1 MSQFTLLKWNH
12 LKTILF
18 TIILLSLSIGT
29 ISGIPPIYATD
40 TTIPSAKSNLD
51 AAFTAA
57 TFVDKYK
64 NLELTG
70 ERVSVTIK
78 VKGESENMDP
88 SKRAKEIRY
97 LQSYVLKF
105 LSFSKAVNVVS
116 NQNTNEIV
124 AQIDTAWI
132 PILEQRNDV
141 RYLTINDQQKNK
153 EYLDSLSPKKQ
164 LTRGISAEKIVCK
177 SGLELVIRI
186 NGSPACVK
194 PETAIKMQKIGILFP
209 QIQYRDLNNMNSFQA
224 TEKEITTI
232 PASNMSI
239 VNFYI
244 TDHDLNISHRGVEV
258 VSTQGLFEFT
268 INGIPIDGPKS
279 MIETGPDTGRFYIKL
294 ELPDTINGRPLSQ
307 EDIVLIKYLDD
318 SDYSGEKR
326 VLVKS
331 VPLTKTFAKVQ
342 TSGGGT
348 RIGWEF
354 TVRIYEPDAN
364 RDSKNEDKISL
375 SKLEY
380 RGDGGIRVTLA
391 NPGFDANSRYL
402 TETGPNTS
410 TFEVI
415 IKIPRQID
423 GKTIHI
429 GDEYEIRYIDKST
442 PSNTNEKVILKG
454 RIG

>member
-1 MSQFTLLKWNH
+1 MIH
-12 LKTILF
+12 LISL
-18 TIILLSLSIGT
+18 ILLEMIHPKTFLIIKLETIMKLYQTLVLTALLSIL
-29 ISGIPPIYATD
+29 ILAVVFPAN
-40 TTIPSAKSNLD
+40 A
-51 AAFTAA
+51 
-57 TFVDKYK
+57 
-64 NLELTG
+64 
-70 ERVSVTIK
+70 
-78 VKGESENMDP
+78 
-88 SKRAKEIRY
+88 EI
-97 LQSYVLKF
+97 
-105 LSFSKAVNVVS
+105 
-116 NQNTNEIV
+116 
-124 AQIDTAWI
+124 D
-132 PILEQRNDV
+132 
-141 RYLTINDQQKNK
+141 
-153 EYLDSLSPKKQ
+153 SPKKQ
-164 LTRGISAEKIVCK
+164 MSKGIASEDVLCRE
-177 SGLELVIRI
+177 GLELVIRT
-186 NGSPACVK
+186 NGNASCVR
-194 PETAIKMQKIGILFP
+194 PDTADRMEKIGMLYIPIKFS
-209 QIQYRDLNNMNSFQA
+209 DLQ
-224 TEKEITTI
+224 KEIKSV
-232 PASNMSI
+232 PASETEMQTVPASSMSI

-244 TDHDLNISHRGVEV
+244 TDHDLNIAHRGVEV

-268 INGIPIDGPKS
+268 INGISINGPKN

-326 VLVKS
+326 ILVKS
-331 VPLTKTFAKVQ
+331 VQLTKTFAKMQ

-375 SKLEY
+375 SELEY

-391 NPGFDANSRYL
+391 NPRFDANSGYL
-402 TETGPNTS
+402 IETGPNTS

-429 GDEYEIRYIDKST
+429 GDTYEIRYIDKST

>member
-1 MSQFTLLKWNH
+1 MKLYQTLVLTA
-12 LKTILF
+12 LFSIL
-18 TIILLSLSIGT
+18 TLAIIF
-29 ISGIPPIYATD
+29 PAN
-40 TTIPSAKSNLD
+40 A
-51 AAFTAA
+51 
-57 TFVDKYK
+57 
-64 NLELTG
+64 
-70 ERVSVTIK
+70 
-78 VKGESENMDP
+78 
-88 SKRAKEIRY
+88 EI
-97 LQSYVLKF
+97 
-105 LSFSKAVNVVS
+105 
-116 NQNTNEIV
+116 
-124 AQIDTAWI
+124 D
-132 PILEQRNDV
+132 
-141 RYLTINDQQKNK
+141 
-153 EYLDSLSPKKQ
+153 SPKKQ
-164 LTRGISAEKIVCK
+164 MNKGISAEDVRCRG
-177 SGLELVIRI
+177 GLELVIRT
-186 NGSPACVK
+186 NGNAACVR
-194 PETAIKMQKIGILFP
+194 PDTADRMEKIGILYIPIKFS
-209 QIQYRDLNNMNSFQA
+209 DLQKEIKSVPA
-224 TEKEITTI
+224 SEKEMQTVS
-232 PASNMSI
+232 ASNMSI

-244 TDHDLNISHRGVEV
+244 TDHDLNIAHSGVEV

-268 INGIPIDGPKS
+268 INGISIEGPKS

-294 ELPDTINGRPLSQ
+294 ELPDTINGRQLSQ

-342 TSGGGT
+342 TSGEGT

-375 SKLEY
+375 SELEY

-391 NPGFDANSRYL
+391 NPRFDANSAYL
-402 TETGPNTS
+402 METGPNS
-410 TFEVI
+410 NIFEVK